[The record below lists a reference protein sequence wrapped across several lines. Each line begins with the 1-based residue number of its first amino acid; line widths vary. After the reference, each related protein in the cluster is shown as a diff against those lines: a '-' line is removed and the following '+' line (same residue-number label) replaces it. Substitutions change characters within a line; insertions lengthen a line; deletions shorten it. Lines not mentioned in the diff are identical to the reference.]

1 MSEYPQLQSPQGK
14 TVTATIKT
22 TKGDIVI
29 ELFPELAPKT
39 VENFTQLAKAE
50 YYNGIIFH
58 RVIPDFMIQSG
69 DPSGTGYGGRS
80 IWGQPFEDEFS
91 DKLFHFRGALS
102 MANAGVN
109 TNGSQ
114 FFIVTQQTIHEVR
127 FEQLERAGFPAE
139 IIEAYKEKGGSP
151 GLDGRHTVF
160 GQVREGLDVAEA
172 ISQVERTPMDKPVED
187 VVIQE
192 VIINEEDK

>member
-58 RVIPDFMIQSG
+58 RVLPDFMIQSG

-80 IWGQPFEDEFS
+80 IWGQPFDDEFS

-102 MANAGVN
+102 MANAGV
-109 TNGSQ
+109 
-114 FFIVTQQTIHEVR
+114 
-127 FEQLERAGFPAE
+127 
-139 IIEAYKEKGGSP
+139 
-151 GLDGRHTVF
+151 
-160 GQVREGLDVAEA
+160 
-172 ISQVERTPMDKPVED
+172 
-187 VVIQE
+187 
-192 VIINEEDK
+192 